1 MECIKS
7 CAGSAEKLLK
17 LIVNE
22 FESYQDEA
30 EYDGHRGKCRVELLN
45 R

>member
-7 CAGSAEKLLK
+7 CSGSAEQLLK
-17 LIVNE
+17 RIVNE

-30 EYDGHRGKCRVELLN
+30 DYEGHRGK
-45 R
+45 